1 MLAGRFGLAETRPKV
16 AMPLSSDPAARARQL
31 ANLKST
37 SAVKHNAYSET
48 AIRPIRER
56 LVTELTKAFPSATS
70 EEIAT
75 QAMRMAQLEALGI
88 YLDERGVIAH
98 KRRGTI
104 YPAAVFAEKLAAQF
118 ERQHALL
125 LERER
130 ERGRPS
136 PLAGLADAG
145 RLARIG
151 RGQ

>member
-1 MLAGRFGLAETRPKV
+1 
-16 AMPLSSDPAARARQL
+16 MPTSTDPVKRAKQL
-31 ANLKST
+31 ANLKRPGST
-37 SAVKHNAYSET
+37 LHGAYSET

-56 LVTELTKAFPSATS
+56 LVAELTKAFPSATS

-130 ERGRPS
+130 ERGRHPA
-136 PLAGLADAG
+136 PLANLANAG
-145 RLARIG
+145 RLVRLG